1 MNRTLKFIFNHP
13 LTRNNRLSAIINLLK
28 WQIFS
33 RVINFP
39 IVYQFT
45 EKSKLLVW
53 RGLTGATGNFYCG
66 LHEFEDMAFLLHLL
80 REDDLFLD
88 IGANVGSYTM
98 LASSEIGAKTIAFEP
113 ILKTFKI
120 FSQNI
125 AINSIQD
132 KVEALNIGLGSCK
145 SVLKFTTSFDTGN
158 HVSSPGDT
166 ESTEVNVD
174 TLDNILSGRSP
185 LLMKIDVEG
194 FETEVLNGSSNT
206 LEDKSLKAII
216 IELNGSGDRYGFDE
230 KNIHLLLLN
239 HGFNPYKYDPMFRD
253 LTVTVPGE
261 HHNTLYIRDLEFVK
275 ERLKTARKIKVKNKE
290 V

>member
-13 LTRNNRLSAIINLLK
+13 LTRNNRFSAIINLLK

-66 LHEFEDMAFLLHLL
+66 LHEFEDMAFLLHTL

-239 HGFNPYKYDPMFRD
+239 HGFNPYKYDPMVRD
-253 LTVTVPGE
+253 LTVKLPGG
-261 HHNTLYIRDLEFVK
+261 HHNTLYIRDLDFVK

>member
-66 LHEFEDMAFLLHLL
+66 LHEFEDMAFLLHIL

-166 ESTEVNVD
+166 ESTAVNVD

-239 HGFNPYKYDPMFRD
+239 HGFNPYKYDPMVRD
-253 LTVTVPGE
+253 LTVTVPGG